1 MTRVDDSDGVVR
13 QRLTV
18 YLEETQPLVD
28 YYDGRATFFRIN
40 GNLSPSAVTA
50 QVRDALATSRA
61 LGVRA
66 AATGEGLA
74 S

>member
-1 MTRVDDSDGVVR
+1 
-13 QRLTV
+13 
-18 YLEETQPLVD
+18 
-28 YYDGRATFFRIN
+28 
-40 GNLSPSAVTA
+40 VTA

-66 AATGEGLA
+66 TATGEGLA